1 MIGRTLG
8 HYRID
13 AQLGAGGMG
22 VVYKARQ
29 RGLKRLVALKMI
41 LAGEFASQ
49 AEVRRFHA
57 EAEAAGKGV
66 VVVGGRLVEALHVE
80 EARRVLA
87 LAEAIAVA
95 GHG

>member
-1 MIGRTLG
+1 MAQAR
-8 HYRID
+8 RI
-13 AQLGAGGMG
+13 
-22 VVYKARQ
+22 
-29 RGLKRLVALKMI
+29 VA
-41 LAGEFASQ
+41 A
-49 AEVRRFHA
+49 HA